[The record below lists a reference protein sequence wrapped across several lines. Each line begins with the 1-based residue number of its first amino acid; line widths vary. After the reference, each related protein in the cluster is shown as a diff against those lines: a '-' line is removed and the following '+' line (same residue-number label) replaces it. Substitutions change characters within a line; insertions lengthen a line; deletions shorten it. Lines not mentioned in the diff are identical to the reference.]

1 MDNTDAEGRLIM
13 ADTIAYAVRDLKQ
26 SLNVN
31 RLVDISTLTG
41 AIVYALG
48 DTYSGV

>member
-13 ADTIAYAVRDLKQ
+13 ADTIAYAVKDLKK

-31 RLVDISTLTG
+31 RLIDISTLTG
-41 AIVYALG
+41 AMMYALG
-48 DTYSGV
+48 ETYTGV